1 MAAAHN
7 IVEIKGLH
15 DRTSGTAPA
24 AMMSVMRSAKD
35 GAIVWFLNS
44 AREQQAHGPWR
55 APQRAWRRGGRSGA
69 PPGQ

>member
-24 AMMSVMRSAKD
+24 AVMSVLRSAKD

-44 AREQQAHGPWR
+44 AREQPAHGRWR
-55 APQRAWRRGGRSGA
+55 APQRARD
-69 PPGQ
+69 